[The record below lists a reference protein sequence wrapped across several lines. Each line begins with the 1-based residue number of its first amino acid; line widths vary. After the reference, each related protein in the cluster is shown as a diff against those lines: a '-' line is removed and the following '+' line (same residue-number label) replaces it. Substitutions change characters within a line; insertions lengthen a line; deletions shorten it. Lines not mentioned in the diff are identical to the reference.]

1 MSFLRTRI
9 IIKIRE
15 SIVKNWLILRFT
27 PKFKLGIRSKG
38 KKKTSH
44 KLSFDKCSNLIL
56 SVHFDICVPNLIKKN
71 KDKNWNQK
79 LSTNLENLD
88 QKFFITTKLLKLPKK
103 VAQKVDKIC
112 FRLIRKN
119 KTCQIRENKF
129 VKIKNLEYRI
139 TNSKNKINGEI
150 NG

>member
-1 MSFLRTRI
+1 MRTRI

-15 SIVKNWLILRFT
+15 SIVKIWLIRRLT

-38 KKKTSH
+38 KEKTSH

-56 SVHFDICVPNLIKKN
+56 LVHFDICVPNLIKRK

-79 LSTNLENLD
+79 LSVNLENLD
-88 QKFFITTKLLKLPKK
+88 QKFFIITKLLKLPKK
-103 VAQKVDKIC
+103 VAQKTDKIC

-129 VKIKNLEYRI
+129 VKIKNLKYKI
-139 TNSKNKINGEI
+139 TNSKNKISSKI

>member
-1 MSFLRTRI
+1 MV
-9 IIKIRE
+9 KI
-15 SIVKNWLILRFT
+15 WLIRRFT

-38 KKKTSH
+38 REKTSH

-56 SVHFDICVPNLIKKN
+56 SVHFDICVPNLTKKN
-71 KDKNWNQK
+71 TDKSWNQK

-88 QKFFITTKLLKLPKK
+88 QKFFIITKLLKLPKK

-129 VKIKNLEYRI
+129 VKIKNLKNKI
-139 TNSKNKINGEI
+139 TNRKNKINSKI